1 MAESLK
7 VVKELPRK
15 EMVFALAH
23 VPGGRRVV
31 FGGSDFGVY
40 EVDLAAEKPEPR
52 KLGGHDSYV
61 SGLALAGRKA
71 VSGGY
76 DGRLIWWDLESGR
89 PIRTVEAHA
98 KWIRDVASSNCDWVS
113 SPVAD
118 TELRR
123 LTTCAMEAVVVYAMD
138 EESLMK

>member
-1 MAESLK
+1 MAESLRL
-7 VVKELPRK
+7 VKELPRK

-31 FGGSDFGVY
+31 FGVSD
-40 EVDLAAEKPEPR
+40 VDLAAEKPEPR

-76 DGRLIWWDLESGR
+76 DGRLIWWDLEAGGPVR
-89 PIRTVEAHA
+89 RVEAHA
-98 KWIRDVASSNCDWVS
+98 KWIRDVA
-113 SPVAD
+113 A
-118 TELRR
+118 
-123 LTTCAMEAVVVYAMD
+123 
-138 EESLMK
+138 